1 MPQIRPGRLLLSK
14 SAQKEI
20 DPLQHGFES
29 HEVDD
34 LKGDSPSNPRSPAMP
49 TSSDLICIAVFNK
62 MQRLCFPGFEFH
74 EYALVR
80 FLDLTITAAKRIAVK
95 TLFLSQWPA
104 YRGGNFVASS
114 GVAQI
119 LNPGVIL
126 TPTLSFSEMRHAP
139 KGKD

>member
-1 MPQIRPGRLLLSK
+1 MSGNAHIFR
-14 SAQKEI
+14 
-20 DPLQHGFES
+20 
-29 HEVDD
+29 
-34 LKGDSPSNPRSPAMP
+34 
-49 TSSDLICIAVFNK
+49 SDLY
-62 MQRLCFPGFEFH
+62 RGFQQDAETLLPWIRFH